1 MPSLLLCGGS
11 LEVSDPE
18 TILREYVDPASDTAY
33 PGYDRLVTNGTDQL
47 VDADLLAPGLLQAP
61 VDRSRFRVLSG
72 MMPALQR
79 VGSLPKVALQEADDD
94 DVAAVAQLFDVLDS
108 DLYRRGGVRGTIVA
122 KVLHRKRPDLVPLYD
137 SRIFAA
143 YTVAAVE
150 RAGERERSWVS
161 VMDELCRS
169 MRSDL
174 QEQAEAFE
182 QLSAVARDAGA
193 ELTWLRILDIVVWR
207 SAADWQ

>member
-1 MPSLLLCGGS
+1 MPSLLLCGGA
-11 LEVSDPE
+11 LEVPDAE
-18 TILREYVDPASDTAY
+18 AILLEYVDPASDTSY
-33 PGYDRLVTNGTDQL
+33 PAYDRLVTNGSDQL

-72 MMPALQR
+72 MLPALQR
-79 VGSLPKVALQEADDD
+79 VGSLPKVALQDAGDDD
-94 DVAAVAQLFDVLDS
+94 IAAVAQLFDVLDN

-150 RAGERERSWVS
+150 RAGERDRSWVS

-174 QEQAEAFE
+174 QEQADAFE
-182 QLSAVARDAGA
+182 RLSAVARDAGA